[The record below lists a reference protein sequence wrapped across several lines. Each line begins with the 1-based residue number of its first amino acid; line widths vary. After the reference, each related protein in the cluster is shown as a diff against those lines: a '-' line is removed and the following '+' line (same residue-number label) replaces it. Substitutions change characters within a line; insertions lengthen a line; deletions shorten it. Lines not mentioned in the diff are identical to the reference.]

1 MAALFRGK
9 CEVEFLT
16 GGASLHNEPELAKE
30 LAEYTAQIADK
41 MEELPKQMGSED
53 FAEITQ
59 RVPSVFM
66 GIGAGGEDPIYFQ
79 GASHHP
85 KVVWNEDVIPLGVAV
100 HAGCAANWLLK
111 HCAE

>member
-1 MAALFRGK
+1 
-9 CEVEFLT
+9 VI
-16 GGASLHNEPELAKE
+16 S
-30 LAEYTAQIADK
+30 AQIATK

-111 HCAE
+111 HCSE